1 MQKHFVPAEISK
13 RFLLVGGTQ
22 RFQGEM
28 LEILLNGHCSTWG
41 ERGGRARLVFPFS
54 DANSALNAPAM
65 TQAGGMLGILLFSA
79 NPCGNQDL
87 LAASGVV

>member
-1 MQKHFVPAEISK
+1 MVIVPHGGGGGGG
-13 RFLLVGGTQ
+13 VGV
-22 RFQGEM
+22 
-28 LEILLNGHCSTWG
+28 
-41 ERGGRARLVFPFS
+41 ARLVFPFS

-87 LAASGVV
+87 LAASGVVV